1 MPIEIAKDGAVAVMT
16 LACPKGNAIN
26 HAFITAMNQA
36 LDQVAGPEVRALVLT
51 GQGRAFGAGLD
62 LVEAHGFDEQGGA
75 AFVEAFDGL
84 FARLFAFEKPV
95 VAAVNGHAIAGGCVL
110 ACAADWRVM
119 AAGEF
124 AIGLTEVPLGIAFP
138 VGALECARH
147 AIPREHWNT
156 CILEGQRLSPYQA
169 LKLGVV
175 QRVVDGGELLKVAK
189 AKARELAELPAGAY
203 ARTKLDLRDDHLA
216 RIRERAQESRAMF
229 VRHWFGPI
237 ATAKRAAMVA
247 ELQAKKPAR

>member
-1 MPIEIAKDGAVAVMT
+1 MPIEIEKDGAVAVMT

-26 HAFITAMNQA
+26 LAFIAAMNQA
-36 LDQVAGPEVRALVLT
+36 LDQVAGPEVRALVII

-62 LVEAHGFDEQGGA
+62 LVEAHGFDEKAGA

-95 VAAVNGHAIAGGCVL
+95 IAAVNGHAIAGGCVL

-119 AAGEF
+119 AAGDF

-156 CILEGQRLSPYQA
+156 CILEGRRLSPYDA

-175 QRVVDGGELLKVAK
+175 QRVVDPGDLLEVAK
-189 AKARELAELPAGAY
+189 AKAHELAELPAGAF
-203 ARTKLDLRDDHLA
+203 ARTKHDLRDDHLA
-216 RIRERAQESRAMF
+216 RIRERAAESRATF
-229 VRHWFGPI
+229 VRHWFGPD
-237 ATAKRAAMVA
+237 ATSKRAAMVA
-247 ELQAKKPAR
+247 ELKAKKPAR